1 MIFTTT
7 WFAGDA
13 VISSAQTGSLAGAR
27 DIARARLIAHKV
39 RSGATHVEV
48 RSDGGALLFSSSAGM
63 VPACAR
69 RPIPAAQ
76 LVKRWAMPSSS
87 PA

>member
-1 MIFTTT
+1 MNFTAT

-13 VISSAQTGSLAGAR
+13 VIGSEQAGSLAGAR
-27 DIARARLIAHKV
+27 DIAGSRLIAHKV

-63 VPACAR
+63 VPAGAR
-69 RPIPAAQ
+69 RPIPAAR
-76 LVKRWAMPSSS
+76 LVRRWAMPSSS